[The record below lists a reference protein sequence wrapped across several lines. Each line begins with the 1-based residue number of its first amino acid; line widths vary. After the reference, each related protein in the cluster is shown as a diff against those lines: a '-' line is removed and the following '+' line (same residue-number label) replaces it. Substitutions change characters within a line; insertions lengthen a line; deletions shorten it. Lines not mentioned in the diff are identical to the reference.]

1 MWKRYTDDIN
11 YNGVNL
17 YIKYSF
23 KEGDDQVTYYPDG
36 SGYPG
41 SADQIEIDEI
51 FVGNTDIIGIIEY
64 AKGNFKYSIPLGLL
78 TISNTKKNIFNL
90 FHFV

>member
-41 SADQIEIDEI
+41 
-51 FVGNTDIIGIIEY
+51 
-64 AKGNFKYSIPLGLL
+64 
-78 TISNTKKNIFNL
+78 
-90 FHFV
+90 